1 MTTPEGATGPTRAAG
16 DTMTVPAGPAG
27 PAHDAA
33 DTTTVAGPAR
43 AAGDTTTVRVGPAGP
58 ARDAEDM
65 MTVAG
70 PARVAGD
77 TTTAPGGVR
86 AEAGGAGGGS
96 TTAARLRRYVIGSY
110 PPAFYL
116 PYAVTWA
123 LGVSALV
130 ALADPRVGVWRP
142 DGGALV
148 SVLTFAITLLL
159 MRAVD
164 DIRDLE
170 YDRVHNPGRPLP
182 GGAVRVRDLG
192 VLIAAGTAAVLALNA
207 GRGVVLALLA
217 AQLGYTLLLLAVD
230 RRWGWPSGDDLGLS
244 NLVSAPVQILLN
256 LYLYAGVLQQEGLTP
271 SPHAVPALL
280 TATAAFLHLEYARKV
295 TRVPRPGERGYAV
308 AYGPDRTAVF
318 AVVGAVVAAG
328 LALALTRPWQHIPG
342 AAPWGWLVLLPLLFV
357 AFGAYRFWRTGT
369 PRWPLLPP
377 ALFLLTTFLAY
388 LAAAALGKDLV

>member
-1 MTTPEGATGPTRAAG
+1 MA
-16 DTMTVPAGPAG
+16 
-27 PAHDAA
+27 
-33 DTTTVAGPAR
+33 
-43 AAGDTTTVRVGPAGP
+43 
-58 ARDAEDM
+58 
-65 MTVAG
+65 
-70 PARVAGD
+70 
-77 TTTAPGGVR
+77 APGGARV
-86 AEAGGAGGGS
+86 EAGGGGEGS
-96 TTAARLRRYVIGSY
+96 TIATRLRRYVLGSC

-123 LGVSALV
+123 LGVSALF
-130 ALADPRVGVWRP
+130 ALADPRVAVWRP
-142 DGGALV
+142 DGGALIA
-148 SVLTFAITLLL
+148 VLTFAVTLML

-182 GGAVRVRDLG
+182 SGAVRVRDLG
-192 VLIAAGTAAVLALNA
+192 VLIAVGSVAVLALNA
-207 GRGVVLALLA
+207 GRGVVLAVLA
-217 AQLGYTLLLLAVD
+217 AQIGYTLVLLAVD

-295 TRVPRPGERGYAV
+295 TRVTRPGERGYAV
-308 AYGPDRTAVF
+308 AYGPGRTAVF
-318 AVVGAVVAAG
+318 AVIGAVAATA
-328 LALALTRPWQHIPG
+328 LALALTRPWQHAPG
-342 AAPWGWLVLLPLLFV
+342 AAPWGWLVLLPLAFV
-357 AFGAYRFWRTGT
+357 AFGAHRFWRAGAT
-369 PRWPLLPP
+369 RWPVLPP